1 MNTNQYC
8 TILEVERIICTEI
21 FGLTFWVGFVKLIDQ
36 NMDRLEGIV
45 YFINKADA
53 LKLNIGDQIAHQ
65 SIYYQPANTNNS
77 RNTFFG
83 R

>member
-1 MNTNQYC
+1 MNANQYC
-8 TILEVERIICTEI
+8 TVLEVERIICTEI

-36 NMDRLEGIV
+36 HTDRLEGIV

-53 LKLNIGDQIAHQ
+53 LKLNIGDQLASQ
-65 SIYYQPANTNNS
+65 SVVHQPANSDS
-77 RNTFFG
+77 RNTFFN